1 MEGFVV
7 PALAPAV
14 ITGIVAIVA
23 LIVNRS
29 TVMVTHASRLKADA
43 QLAEKKIDADI
54 ALSERKFA
62 LDRALSDWKRRTE
75 LAEQV
80 LADFYKAQRFFH
92 EARVPL
98 STKGEGSTRVRRKG
112 EEPSKTDHWDAIYA
126 PYERLTKHIDFM
138 SEMHAR
144 RFKFMAN
151 FGKLSEEPF
160 LVFSRSYNRVAFATG
175 LLLQDEAQ
183 FDFEH
188 ITKLKADIGWGL
200 PEEDEIALQLE
211 DAVTKI
217 EMICRPVLDRKAP

>member
-1 MEGFVV
+1 MESFIG
-7 PALAPAV
+7 PALAAAV

-43 QLAEKKIDADI
+43 RLAEKKIDADI
-54 ALSERKFA
+54 ALSDRKFA

-80 LADFYKAQRFFH
+80 LSDFYKAQRIFG
-92 EARVPL
+92 EARVPW
-98 STKGEGSTRVRRKG
+98 STKGEGGTRVRRKG

-126 PYERLTKHIDFM
+126 PYERLTKHIDFI

-151 FGKLSEEPF
+151 FGKPSEEPF
-160 LVFSRSYNRVAFATG
+160 LAFYRCYNRVAVATG
-175 LLLQDEAQ
+175 LLLREEVELDLKRAK
-183 FDFEH
+183 
-188 ITKLKADIGWGL
+188 KLEADIGWRS
-200 PEEDEIALQLE
+200 PEEDEIALQLK
-211 DAVTKI
+211 DAVEKI
-217 EMICRPVLDRKAP
+217 EGICRPVLDRKAP